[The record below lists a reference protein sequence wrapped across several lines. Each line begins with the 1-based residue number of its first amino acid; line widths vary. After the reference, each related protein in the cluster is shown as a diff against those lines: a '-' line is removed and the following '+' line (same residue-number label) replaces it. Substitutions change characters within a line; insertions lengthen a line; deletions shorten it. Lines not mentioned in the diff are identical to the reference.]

1 MTDTVTEYINF
12 YLDNI
17 IPTRTVR
24 CFSKNKPWI
33 NCSLKELLNRK
44 KKAFLAGDKHRM
56 KMVQRELKVRLRES
70 SISVFNKLFEL
81 SSESGLS
88 LAMGSFIKLV
98 TTGEKIEVVEG
109 YTNLGVHVDNRL
121 DWKYNTEYFYR
132 KEQNH
137 NSVRDA
143 DDKLSTIKTN
153 LTELLQATQIKLS
166 FLTEERNELKT
177 NLTELTAM
185 HNRLQCL
192 FGQNKTCPDGWT
204 KSCWSCYFLST
215 ESGSWTTGRANC
227 RTRGA
232 DLVVIDSAEEQ
243 TLLSKLI
250 NEDTW
255 IGLNDREKEGTWKW
269 VDGTPLTVTYWAPT
283 QPDNGDGYIKVGEE
297 NCAHIYGGQSSNW
310 NDISCEASRPWI
322 CEKTPQP

>member
-1 MTDTVTEYINF
+1 
-12 YLDNI
+12 
-17 IPTRTVR
+17 
-24 CFSKNKPWI
+24 
-33 NCSLKELLNRK
+33 
-44 KKAFLAGDKHRM
+44 
-56 KMVQRELKVRLRES
+56 
-70 SISVFNKLFEL
+70 
-81 SSESGLS
+81 
-88 LAMGSFIKLV
+88 MGSFIKLV
-98 TTGEKIEVVEG
+98 TTGEYRG
-109 YTNLGVHVDNRL
+109 LL
-121 DWKYNTEYFYR
+121 DCFVKWRGN
-132 KEQNH
+132 NH
-137 NSVRDA
+137 
-143 DDKLSTIKTN
+143 
-153 LTELLQATQIKLS
+153 LTLNLLQATQIKLS

-243 TLLSKLI
+243 VKRVFMF
-250 NEDTW
+250 DTW